1 MFERTTALLRDDG
14 TQLAL
19 RHQPAVADVR
29 PRAILV
35 LLHGLAEH
43 SGRYA
48 RFADFMAQRG
58 FQVYAHDHR
67 GHGMTQAPD
76 APLGRFATHDGGLR
90 VVEDVLVVI
99 ETARERHP
107 ALPVF
112 LFGHSMG
119 GLIAWNTVLAA
130 PPGQV
135 RAVAVWNAN
144 FADMVTTGFARS
156 VLKAERALLGS
167 DVPSR
172 IMPKLTFDAWAR
184 AVDNR
189 QSEFDWLSHDSEQV
203 RRYCEDPLC
212 GFAISV
218 ALWQD
223 VFRWMQ
229 EGRDRAKIVDLDPAL
244 PVHLVGGG
252 KDPATD
258 NGKAVARFARVLRRS
273 GLRDVTGRIY
283 PALRHETLN
292 ERDPHAKG
300 AMEDFSTWADRVLTV
315 ARPA

>member
-1 MFERTTALLRDDG
+1 MFERTTALLRDDS

-19 RHQPAVADVR
+19 RHQPAAADVR

-130 PPGQV
+130 PPRPG
-135 RAVAVWNAN
+135 
-144 FADMVTTGFARS
+144 AR
-156 VLKAERALLGS
+156 
-167 DVPSR
+167 
-172 IMPKLTFDAWAR
+172 
-184 AVDNR
+184 
-189 QSEFDWLSHDSEQV
+189 
-203 RRYCEDPLC
+203 
-212 GFAISV
+212 
-218 ALWQD
+218 
-223 VFRWMQ
+223 
-229 EGRDRAKIVDLDPAL
+229 
-244 PVHLVGGG
+244 GGG
-252 KDPATD
+252 VEREFRRHGD
-258 NGKAVARFARVLRRS
+258 NGLCTQRVEGGARVARV
-273 GLRDVTGRIY
+273 
-283 PALRHETLN
+283 
-292 ERDPHAKG
+292 
-300 AMEDFSTWADRVLTV
+300 
-315 ARPA
+315 